1 MADRSKRTLIIR
13 GLGIGITIFL
23 AIFIVSPLAL
33 TVVGWLPLDWN
44 KLNSVGQSYTGV
56 SALLSAAALIA
67 IVATTRLQARQVELS
82 QQQAVREMQFSL
94 NQMVLQDRAFALVG
108 TSEPIKTEGDY
119 TRWRIRVYVAMVLRH
134 LQFGY
139 SLNVLSED
147 FVRVV
152 LSNELFAN
160 EPARDFWNKYG
171 GYVTYPTSTSET
183 TSAFI
188 RIVNEEFNKAV
199 GTNKTTPA

>member
-1 MADRSKRTLIIR
+1 
-13 GLGIGITIFL
+13 
-23 AIFIVSPLAL
+23 
-33 TVVGWLPLDWN
+33 
-44 KLNSVGQSYTGV
+44 
-56 SALLSAAALIA
+56 
-67 IVATTRLQARQVELS
+67 
-82 QQQAVREMQFSL
+82 MQFSL